1 MPKVTRL
8 AATLPSLPTRRKVAA
23 YARVSLDTENLKHS
37 LSAQISY
44 YSSLIQGNPEWE
56 YAGVYADE
64 GITGTSADVRPRFQQ
79 MIADCENGKIDIV
92 LTKSIS
98 RFARNTVDLL
108 STVRHLREIGVEVRF
123 ERERINTFTADG
135 EVMLSILASFAEQES
150 ISLSQNIKWRVR
162 KGYEQGKP
170 YGHPKL
176 FGYRWDGDERV
187 VIPEEAE
194 VVRFIFSE
202 YLAGKT
208 FSVIARELDEK
219 GVKSVTG
226 KEHFH
231 PMSVRRILCNEEYT
245 GCQIYQQAY
254 AKTPRKQKLNH
265 GELPMYR
272 VDDHHEAI
280 IDPETFAAAQAMRAE
295 RGKNNLH
302 EKRNPAPYSG
312 MVWCGKCG
320 SRETMQSTSCD
331 GRRYRYW
338 GCDGKVRKKTCDAK
352 SWRDDDVMA
361 AVQAALGNEDLERKL
376 KRQVKRIVLFDD
388 HLEIEMK
395 NGRKLHGT
403 KSKGHTRYD
412 QPSNV

>member
-8 AATLPSLPTRRKVAA
+8 EAALPSLPERKKVAA
-23 YARVSLDTENLKHS
+23 YARVSVDTESLKHS
-37 LSAQISY
+37 LSAQVSY

-64 GITGTSADVRPRFQQ
+64 GISGTSTEARTRFNQ
-79 MIADCENGKIDIV
+79 MIADCEAGKIDII

-123 ERERINTFTADG
+123 ERERINTFTSDG

-150 ISLSQNIKWRVR
+150 ISLSQNLKWRVR

-170 YGHPKL
+170 HAHLKL
-176 FGYRWDGDERV
+176 FGYQWVGDERV

-194 VVRFIFSE
+194 IVRFIFSE

-208 FSVIARELDEK
+208 LSAIAGELDAK
-219 GVKSVTG
+219 GIKSVTG
-226 KEHFH
+226 KERFH
-231 PMSVRRILCNEEYT
+231 PMTIRKMISNEEYT
-245 GCQIYQQAY
+245 GCQIYQKVY
-254 AKTPRKQKLNH
+254 AQTPRKLKLNH

-280 IDPETFAAAQAMRAE
+280 IDPETFAAAQAMRKE
-295 RGKNNLH
+295 RGKNHVH
-302 EKRNPAPYSG
+302 EKRKPSAYTG

-320 SRETMQSTSCD
+320 AKAYLHST
-331 GRRYRYW
+331 GKGQFRYW
-338 GCDGKVRKKTCDAK
+338 ICSQHKGKNLCDAQN
-352 SWRDDDVMA
+352 WRDDDLLK
-361 AVQAALGNEDLERKL
+361 AVQVALGEEELERKV
-376 KRQVKRIVLFDD
+376 KRQIKRIVLFAD
-388 HLEIEMK
+388 HLEIEMT
-395 NGRKLHGT
+395 NGRKRNGT
-403 KSKGHTRYD
+403 KSKGHTRYN
-412 QPSNV
+412 QPDNV